1 VLGVLI
7 HFGSRKFD
15 ITKEPENDIN
25 PIPGQSFLA
34 WLRPRLEELGYMVE
48 GPDTEDWGWYL
59 EVQDAHARHMVGAS
73 AIPDDPV
80 AWTVQVRRWRRVRE
94 WLFRTASPPQLDDPL
109 VQTIFR
115 FVCQIADAPDDTE
128 ETFLEMESPPAGF

>member
-1 VLGVLI
+1 MLWIFI

-15 ITKEPENDIN
+15 ITKEPENHIN

-34 WLRPRLEELGYMVE
+34 WLRPRLEELGYGVE
-48 GPDTEDWGWYL
+48 GPSAEDWGWYL

-73 AIPDDPV
+73 AFPDDPV
-80 AWTVQVRRWRRVRE
+80 DWTVHVRRWRRFRE
-94 WLFRTASPPQLDDPL
+94 WLFRTASPPKVDDPL

-115 FVCQIADAPDDTE
+115 LVREIADAPDDTG
-128 ETFLEMESPPAGF
+128 ETFLEVR